1 MLCYVWGFM
10 LGIKH
15 PVTQSSHTEYNLTT
29 DHVTISI
36 SLNFG
41 METMIEDN
49 RYIVERSADW
59 YHSSVVLTQIRAT
72 CP

>member
-1 MLCYVWGFM
+1 M

-15 PVTQSSHTEYNLTT
+15 PVNPKLPYRIQPDN
-29 DHVTISI
+29 VTVSI

-59 YHSSVVLTQIRAT
+59 NHSSVVLTQIRAT

>member
-1 MLCYVWGFM
+1 M

-15 PVTQSSHTEYNLTT
+15 LVTQSFHTEYNLPT
-29 DHVTISI
+29 DNVTISI
-36 SLNFG
+36 SLNFR

-59 YHSSVVLTQIRAT
+59 NHSSVVLTEIRAT
-72 CP
+72 YPWHILR